1 MMYEISKYINKVQV
15 NGSDHS

>member
-1 MMYEISKYINKVQV
+1 MMCEISKYINKVQV